1 MFARLQ
7 VANSV
12 NVRAATEV
20 RLAMPKRAR
29 PYLGCEVN
37 RIDQM
42 DEMGR
47 LTQWFLHGADVSGTS
62 RLPHVRTGRSRQ
74 ELVDGFQ

>member
-1 MFARLQ
+1 
-7 VANSV
+7 
-12 NVRAATEV
+12 
-20 RLAMPKRAR
+20 
-29 PYLGCEVN
+29 
-37 RIDQM
+37 M